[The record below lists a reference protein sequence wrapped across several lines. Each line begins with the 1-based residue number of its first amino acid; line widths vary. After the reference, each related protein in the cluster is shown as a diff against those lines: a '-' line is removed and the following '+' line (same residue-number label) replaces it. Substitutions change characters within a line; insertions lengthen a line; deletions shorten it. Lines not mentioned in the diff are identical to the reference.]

1 MNGKENA
8 MPLIQIKVLEGTL
21 TTEQKNEMIAKVSNI
36 VAEIEAGP
44 QAKEKLLPHTWCIIE
59 EVAPAHWGI
68 GGNPLSIDILKAL
81 LAG

>member
-1 MNGKENA
+1 

-44 QAKEKLLPHTWCIIE
+44 QAKEKLLPHTWCLIE
-59 EVAPAHWGI
+59 EVRPPHWGI
-68 GGNPLSIDILKAL
+68 GGQPLSLDLLKAL